1 MGSRRIPLRSGMEY
15 QCSGSG
21 NPRHEV
27 DSTPAGAWKGV
38 RMAANTTLGDPA
50 TPTKLHEISEAMKE
64 ARYLDDRGRVQA
76 LDLEL
81 RRICSRIRDEVRDLH
96 GRADPDLLIA
106 LWSTAQISHADGL
119 EYARMDSRPEPDPVI
134 PH

>member
-1 MGSRRIPLRSGMEY
+1 MTLSNNEMDDHCLDAGS
-15 QCSGSG
+15 
-21 NPRHEV
+21 PRHEG
-27 DSTPAGAWKGV
+27 DSTPATIRKGAS
-38 RMAANTTLGDPA
+38 MAATTTLDDPA

-64 ARYLDDRGRVQA
+64 ARYLDDRGRMHA

-81 RRICSRIRDEVRDLH
+81 SRICSRIRDEVRDLQ

-119 EYARMDSRPEPDPVI
+119 EYARTDSGPGADAVSPQ
-134 PH
+134 